1 MAPPCTQSKK
11 KKKHKSPTTYTRP
24 LLGMGIWVCTVWVS
38 YLVFLMVPLL
48 ESLHTEVKLAVGSCV
63 LTWFMCHG
71 RLMWGFL
78 LHELR
83 GTFRVWLWI
92 CENVVNQSSVQWPSS
107 PILCR
112 LAALL
117 NTQSL
122 AYLLATNPV
131 RDWLVIYHWST
142 YAPPWY
148 YRAILLWPI

>member
-1 MAPPCTQSKK
+1 
-11 KKKHKSPTTYTRP
+11 
-24 LLGMGIWVCTVWVS
+24 MGIWVCTVWVS
-38 YLVFLMVPLL
+38 YFVFLMVPCWNLCTQTL
-48 ESLHTEVKLAVGSCV
+48 SLRLRWQIWMWVPQLQNLGPVTIVGSCV
-63 LTWFMCHG
+63 LTWFICHG
-71 RLMWGFL
+71 RLMWGFV

-92 CENVVNQSSVQWPSS
+92 CENVMNQSSVQWPSS

-117 NTQSL
+117 NTRSL
-122 AYLLATNPV
+122 AYLLATNPF

-142 YAPPWY
+142 YVPPWY